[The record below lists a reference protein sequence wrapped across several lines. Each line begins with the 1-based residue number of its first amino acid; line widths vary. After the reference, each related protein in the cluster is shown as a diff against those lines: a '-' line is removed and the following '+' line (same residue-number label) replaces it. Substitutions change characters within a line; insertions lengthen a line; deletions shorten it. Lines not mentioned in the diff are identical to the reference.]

1 MKKNIIPIICVINF
15 IALFFLFFSNLFSV
29 KKVAYVRSNELV
41 YGYQGMK
48 EAHAVQEEKSK
59 QFKSN
64 IDTLQMD
71 LQKVIAQYNSEYAT
85 LSPKER
91 TEKEKLISIQ
101 QQNFQQYAENAENS
115 IKQNDLD
122 LTEGVLNQI
131 NTLVEKY
138 AKENNYQIIFGTTSS
153 GNILYGDK
161 EIDITEPVLKYINSN
176 YSTKSDSL
184 K

>member
-1 MKKNIIPIICVINF
+1 MKKNYTNIIFIILF
-15 IALFFLFFSNLFSV
+15 ISVGLFFALYLTNS
-29 KKVAYVRSNELV
+29 KKIAFVRSNELV

-59 QFKSN
+59 QFKTN

-101 QQNFQQYAENAENS
+101 QQNFQQYANNAENT

-161 EIDITEPVLKYINSN
+161 EIDITEPVLKFINSN
-176 YSTKSDSL
+176 YSSKPDSL